1 MGLERK
7 TKIKVDLYF
16 DTLKDVRN
24 TAVKTYKQATNPI
37 TEQFGKAMIQTLDVL
52 IAAYC
57 QTFDLPKPEAI
68 ITQEEPLNG

>member
-24 TAVKTYKQATNPI
+24 TAVKTYKEATNPI

-52 IAAYC
+52 IKAYC
-57 QTFDLPKPEAI
+57 QTFELPEPEMI
-68 ITQEEPLNG
+68 VLKDEPLNG